1 MKRILVHLHIYYHD
15 QTDFFIEKLS
25 NITDCEWDLFVTM
38 TGTNKDTENKITAF
52 KKDTHIIRT
61 ENIGYDI
68 WPFIKVIK
76 SVNLDRYDYVMKL
89 HTKSESV
96 LKIHKITLCGYEWR
110 NALVNSL
117 LGSRRKFRK
126 ILKIFSQRPD
136 IGIICCRMLWM
147 KTSLWH
153 NEDSFLLDRELRRIG
168 FKISDR
174 HFCVGTMF
182 IARSRIFRYLQKDNI
197 TENIFPHIQVSH
209 SGGSM
214 AHVYERILSMA
225 ANAYGYRAATISQST
240 AAAAYLVMNKAVSI
254 AFKHIFSINREEKT
268 GEKFIYI
275 FGMKIRA
282 GLCRGILTRMEI
294 FFKGHLFNGFWK
306 GHDIR
311 SRKKGEVIRKAVDRY
326 LDCYVPYMKAVQPD
340 PQPSSTDNAQPERI
354 FTIWLQGEENAPAIV
369 KACFRSMKH
378 LCSQRITILDSR
390 SLEDWIS
397 LPGYIMDK
405 WNKGKIKPAHFADI
419 CRVELLY
426 EYGGIWLDATG
437 FVTSPVP
444 QWILDEDFF
453 IYLGGETVYG
463 YYAFV
468 QNCFFRAKKGNHILK
483 TWREGIHTYW
493 EQENRA
499 IEYFIHQMIL
509 RKAVECNSL
518 AGQKF
523 EKMPHLIQDPT
534 HRLWWKYRDKPFDPD
549 IFKKETSGAFFQ
561 KIEYKS
567 ASALSPVKGSF
578 ADIMTDMY
586 L

>member
-1 MKRILVHLHIYYHD
+1 MKRVLVHLHIYYHE

-25 NITDCEWDLFVTM
+25 NINGCEWDLFVTM
-38 TGTNKDTENKITAF
+38 DGINRDTADKLTAF
-52 KKDTHIIRT
+52 KRDTHFIST

-89 HTKSESV
+89 HTKSESD
-96 LKIHKITLCGYEWR
+96 LKIHGIRLRGYEWR
-110 NALVNSL
+110 DALVNSL
-117 LGSRRKFRK
+117 LGSSGKFRK
-126 ILKIFSQRPD
+126 ILKIFRQHPD
-136 IGIICCRMLWM
+136 TGIVSCRMLWL
-147 KTSLWH
+147 KAIEWQD
-153 NEDSFLLDRELRRIG
+153 EDSFLLDRELRRIG
-168 FKISDR
+168 LRVSDR
-174 HFCVGTMF
+174 HFCTGTMF

-209 SGGSM
+209 SEGTM

-225 ANAYGYRAATISQST
+225 ANAYGYRAATVSQNT
-240 AAAAYLVMNKAVSI
+240 AAAAYLVLNRIMTPV
-254 AFKHIFSINREEKT
+254 FKRIFSINREGDT
-268 GEKFIYI
+268 GTKFVWI

-282 GLCRGILTRMEI
+282 GLCRGILTGMEI
-294 FFKGHLFNGFWK
+294 FFKGHVFNGFWK

-311 SRKKGEVIRKAVDRY
+311 SRKRGEVTRKAVDRY

-340 PQPSSTDNAQPERI
+340 PPSASDTPQPERI

-378 LCSQRITILDSR
+378 LCSQHVTILDSR

-405 WNKGKIKPAHFADI
+405 WNRGKIKPAHFADI

-426 EYGGIWLDATG
+426 EYGGIWIDATG

-444 QWILDEDFF
+444 QWILDEDFS
-453 IYLGGETVYG
+453 IYLGGETVGG

-468 QNCFFRAKKGNHILK
+468 QNCFFRAKKGNLILK
-483 TWREGIHTYW
+483 TWREGIYSYW
-493 EQENRA
+493 KQENRA

-509 RKAVECNSL
+509 RKAVECNPL
-518 AGQKF
+518 AGKEF
-523 EKMPHLIQDPT
+523 GKMPHLIQDPT
-534 HRLWWKYRDKPFDPD
+534 HRLWWQYRDKPFDPD
-549 IFKKETSGAFFQ
+549 IFREKTADAFFQ

-567 ASALSPVKGSF
+567 ASAHNPIRGSF
-578 ADIMTDMY
+578 ADIMTNMY